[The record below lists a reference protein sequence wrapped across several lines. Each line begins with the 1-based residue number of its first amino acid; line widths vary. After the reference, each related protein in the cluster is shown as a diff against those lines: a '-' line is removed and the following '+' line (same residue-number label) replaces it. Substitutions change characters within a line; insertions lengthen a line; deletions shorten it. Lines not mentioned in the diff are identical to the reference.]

1 VCKEAIHIR
10 KARASDADKIVKFQ
24 MSTALETEG
33 MELDKQT
40 VTKGVKAVFEQP
52 SKGHYYIAEKKGQPI
67 ACVLVVSEWSDW
79 RNGTVLWIH
88 SIYVVPQERR
98 KGVLKELYNYL
109 QDMVLKSPN
118 LMGIRTLIDKR
129 NQRGIKVAQA
139 LGLLGEHYNTFEW
152 LKK

>member
-1 VCKEAIHIR
+1 VCKEAIYIR
-10 KARASDADKIVKFQ
+10 KARAADTEKIVEFQ

-33 MELDKQT
+33 MQLDEQT

-52 SKGHYYIAEKKGQPI
+52 SKGFYYIAEKEGQPI
-67 ACVLVVSEWSDW
+67 GCVLVVPEWSDW
-79 RNGTVLWIH
+79 RNGTVLWMH
-88 SIYVVPQERR
+88 SIYVVPQQRR

-109 QDMVLKSPN
+109 QEMVLKSPN

-139 LGLLGEHYNTFEW
+139 LGLPGDHYNTFEW